1 MLKEYEKVED
11 EKKKLAESKNK
22 LEALI
27 YQIKEKMDNQEFL
40 EYVQKSE
47 KEHLIEL
54 VQQQEEWY
62 DDTTSSNKLDYD
74 EHSKTLSKPL

>member
-1 MLKEYEKVED
+1 MLKDYEKVED

-47 KEHLIEL
+47 KEHLVEL
-54 VQQQEEWY
+54 VQQQE
-62 DDTTSSNKLDYD
+62 
-74 EHSKTLSKPL
+74 

>member
-47 KEHLIEL
+47 KEHLVEL
-54 VQQQEEWY
+54 VQQQE
-62 DDTTSSNKLDYD
+62 
-74 EHSKTLSKPL
+74 